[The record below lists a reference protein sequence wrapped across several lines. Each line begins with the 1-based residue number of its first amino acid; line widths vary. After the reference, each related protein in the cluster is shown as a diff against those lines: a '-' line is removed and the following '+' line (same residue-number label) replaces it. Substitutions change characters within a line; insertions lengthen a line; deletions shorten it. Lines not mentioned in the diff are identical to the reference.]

1 MDIDNSRLTRERI
14 NIHDSAAIE
23 RWSRRFGCTPGQLVH
38 AVRAVGVLAADVDEY
53 LEQQNLHRP
62 MRELELQLIRFG

>member
-14 NIHDSAAIE
+14 NIHDSAAVD
-23 RWSRRFGCTPGQLVH
+23 RWSRRFSCTPGQLVH

-53 LEQQNLHRP
+53 LEQQDLHRP
-62 MRELELQLIRFG
+62 MRELALQLIRFG